1 MSFPLMKASLA
12 ACLALALGA
21 ATAAAA
27 ESTPAASS
35 PAAPTP
41 AASTPAAATPAA
53 PTAAALG
60 YAATILNDIGL
71 KPSLDRV
78 VPGLFAQLQNEVLA
92 TRPELKDP
100 LTQAV
105 QTVSPD
111 FVKSEQL
118 ILDDLAKFV
127 ATHMTEQELKDTA
140 AFYESP
146 TGKKFAN
153 TQGVLS
159 VYAGRL
165 ASGWRDQMS
174 TDILDRVHAE
184 LKKTG
189 HDF

>member
-1 MSFPLMKASLA
+1 MKASLA

-21 ATAAAA
+21 ATATAA
-27 ESTPAASS
+27 ESTPAA
-35 PAAPTP
+35 PTP
-41 AASTPAAATPAA
+41 AATTPAAATPAA
-53 PTAAALG
+53 PSAAALG
-60 YAATILNDIGL
+60 FAATIINDIGL

-78 VPGLFAQLQNEVLA
+78 VPGLFAQLRNEVLA

-111 FVKSEQL
+111 FIKSEQL

-146 TGKKFAN
+146 TGKKFAD
-153 TQGVLS
+153 TQGALS

-165 ASGWRDQMS
+165 AGGWRDELS
-174 TDILDRVHAE
+174 TDILARVHAE